1 MTKKVSNIFNE
12 HSALFKDDVF
22 TDYLTDQP
30 YDVTPPTAFESLS
43 KEDQSLLREVIREE
57 RALKN
62 KSLKEQR
69 LYKKEELRKKLRE
82 GKIAQ
87 PKPINF
93 GDLHGY
99 KK

>member
-1 MTKKVSNIFNE
+1 MTKKFSNIFNE
-12 HSALFKDDVF
+12 HSALFKDDIF
-22 TDYLTDQP
+22 TDYITDQP

-62 KSLKEQR
+62 KTLKEQR
-69 LYKKEELRKKLRE
+69 LQKKEELRKKLRE

-87 PKPINF
+87 PKSINF
-93 GDLHGY
+93 RGYHGI
-99 KK
+99 

>member
-12 HSALFKDDVF
+12 HSELFKDDVF

-30 YDVTPPTAFESLS
+30 YAVTPPTAFESLS

-69 LYKKEELRKKLRE
+69 LHKKEELRKKLRE